1 VTAWYDTPAARR
13 LGLRYPI
20 VQGPFGG
27 GLSSPALA
35 AAVSNAG
42 GLGSYGAQG
51 LTPDGIRT
59 VVADIRQRTARPFA
73 INLWVSTEDPG
84 AASVTTAGFAAAL
97 EPLLPLYRELGVEP
111 PGPRHGDHPTFAG
124 QAEALIDLRVPVIS
138 VVFGVP
144 DRATVEACH
153 AHGIVIMGAATTVDE
168 ALALEAGGL
177 DLVVASGFEAGGHR
191 PSFLRPAE
199 ASGIADGRTV
209 AAALTL
215 GAQGVQVG
223 TAFLACDESN
233 AAPGHRAALF
243 GPDRHD
249 TLLTRGF
256 SGRLAR
262 GLRNRLAS
270 LLETM
275 ASPLP
280 YPVQADLLAPLRREA
295 VARDRIDLVSLWAGQ
310 GTPLLRHR
318 HAADLFAAL
327 VRETGA
333 VLESR
338 DTGLS
343 GHRPR
348 RSVQRAVN
356 SVRAAAPVASSIGK
370 KHSMRNS

>member
-1 VTAWYDTPAARR
+1 MTAWYDSPASRC
-13 LGLRYPI
+13 LGVRYPI

-51 LTPDGIRT
+51 LTPDAIRS
-59 VVADIRQRTARPFA
+59 VVAGIRQRTAQPFA
-73 INLWVSTEDPG
+73 VNLWVSTEDPG
-84 AASVTTAGFAAAL
+84 AAAVTAAEFATALG
-97 EPLLPLYRELGVEP
+97 PLLPLYRELGVEP
-111 PGPRHGDHPTFAG
+111 PGPRLGAQPSVES
-124 QAEALIDLRVPVIS
+124 QADTLIDLRVPVIS
-138 VVFGVP
+138 FVFGVP
-144 DRATVEACH
+144 DHALVEACR
-153 AHGIVIMGAATTVDE
+153 ARGIVTMGAATTADE

-191 PSFLRPAE
+191 PSFLRSAE
-199 ASGIADGRTV
+199 ASLTGTFALVPRVADAVRLPMVAAGGIADGRTI
-209 AAALTL
+209 AAALAL
-215 GAQGVQVG
+215 GAHGAQVG

-243 GPDRHD
+243 GPGRHD

-275 ASPLP
+275 PPPLP
-280 YPVQADLLAPLRREA
+280 YPVQSDLLSPLRREA
-295 VARDRIDLVSLWAGQ
+295 IARDRVDLISLWAGQ
-310 GTPLLRHR
+310 STPLLRYHR
-318 HAADLFAAL
+318 AADLFAAL
-327 VRETGA
+327 VRETTA

-338 DTGLS
+338 GVGRT
-343 GHRPR
+343 P
-348 RSVQRAVN
+348 
-356 SVRAAAPVASSIGK
+356 
-370 KHSMRNS
+370 